1 MSAFKQYE
9 AAGWS
14 LCPIPIGEKG
24 PVGYGWNLR
33 HQLPQDGQNGGLMH
47 ALSGTCALDIDDLD
61 LTREY
66 LGTEL
71 LATLFMTSDAVQIS
85 SGTPGRA
92 KLLYRTPFGM
102 PMPTKRVAVGG
113 KTAFELRC
121 ASADG
126 KSMQDVIP
134 PSIHPSGRPYE
145 WVGDWRKVPEVPAE
159 LMTVWLRLLAKDG
172 ERNIPMGSGQTPA
185 SMDEVRSA
193 LFAISP
199 DCSRQTWIEVGMALE
214 VLGEL
219 TGDTLSCFALFD
231 EWSSGSEVKYNQRV
245 TRQQWKSFKPRPDG
259 IGIGTL
265 FHHAQ
270 QWGWKRPLP
279 DVSELFQPVKP
290 VSRKEVEDTLSPSA
304 WVPEQNLKLWPDT
317 LSRRAGEVA
326 AEVGCDVTVP
336 LLAGLSAVS
345 AAVNM
350 QTTLH
355 VSESWRVPP
364 VLWLMTV
371 GDPADKKT
379 PGSKPMFAPL
389 HKLEMEARPKFEGEM
404 MVWLGK
410 EARYAAEAK
419 AYREWAASP
428 DAQLPNAVPPN
439 VTPLPPQPEPLRLL
453 ISDTTSQKLVHMSQF
468 RPEGFLMWLDEM
480 GNWLKRLTDSRGT
493 DDRGCWI
500 QGYETG
506 PYTMDRVGAGT
517 IRTDNLAMS
526 VYGNCQPEVFRQYGN
541 QAASDGLLQ
550 RFMPVLLNSKRNA
563 LWQNSLP
570 AFMSSAGD
578 YEQLIR
584 RTHALPRMDYRL
596 SGAATERFR
605 DFCQWCMD
613 FRELEKTITN
623 KGAYQTALGKMEGQ
637 CARLVL
643 LFHVIEQPHETTVDQ
658 GTVERAMRLMHK
670 FFVPMMRYVYLEI
683 ANQRDTTGVA
693 VFNAVLQA
701 ASVRPTITLGELR
714 RASGMDASAKM
725 HEANE
730 RLRVYMDELAAF
742 GFVMLHR
749 DSKNAVWSINPAM
762 AEMFA
767 DDRRKMI
774 DRKQSAIEKLRG
786 NIRAAGK
793 VPRVGN
799 AVGWKELHEQGSA

>member
-14 LCPIPIGEKG
+14 LCVIASGEKV
-24 PVGYGWNLR
+24 PVGAGWNRR
-33 HQLPQDGQNGGLMH
+33 HQLPEDYQNGGLLH
-47 ALSGTCALDIDDLD
+47 ALSGTCSLDIDDLA
-61 LTREY
+61 LTRDS
-66 LGTEL
+66 LGAEL
-71 LATLFMTSDAVQIS
+71 LMRLLDAPDAVQIT

-92 KLLYRTPFGM
+92 KLLYRMPLGM
-102 PMPTKRVAVGG
+102 PMPTKKVIVGG

-126 KSMQDVIP
+126 KSMPDVIP
-134 PSIHPSGRPYE
+134 PSVHPSGRRYE
-145 WVGDWRKVPEVPAE
+145 WVGDWRNLPEVPPE
-159 LMTVWLRLLAKDG
+159 LMQVWLSLLAKDAK
-172 ERNIPMGSGQTPA
+172 RNIPAGEGRTPA

-193 LFAISP
+193 LFAIDP
-199 DCSRQTWIEVGMALE
+199 NCDRKTWVECGMALE
-214 VLGEL
+214 VLGEQ
-219 TGDTLSCFALFD
+219 TGDPAACFELFD
-231 EWSSGSEVKYNQRV
+231 TWSAGSATKYNAKV
-245 TRQQWKSFKPRPDG
+245 TRQQWRSFSPRPSG

-265 FHHAQ
+265 FHYAQ
-270 QWGWKRPLP
+270 QSGWKRPIP
-279 DVSELFQPVKP
+279 DVSELFKPVKP
-290 VSRKEVEDTLSPSA
+290 VSRKEVEEAVSPAA
-304 WVPEQNLKLWPDT
+304 WVPEQNLQLWPE
-317 LSRRAGEVA
+317 LLARRATEVA

-345 AAVNM
+345 AAVDM
-350 QTTLH
+350 QTALH

-364 VLWLMTV
+364 VMWLMTV

-389 HKLEMEARPKFEGEM
+389 HKLEREAQPAFEAAM
-404 MVWLGK
+404 LSWLGK

-419 AYREWAASP
+419 AYREWASSP

-453 ISDTTSQKLVHMSQF
+453 ISDTTSQKLVHLSQF
-468 RPEGFLMWLDEM
+468 RPQGFLMWLDEM
-480 GNWLKRLTDSRGT
+480 ANWLKRLTDSRGT

-506 PYTMDRVGAGT
+506 RYTMDRVGAGT
-517 IRTDNLAMS
+517 IHTDNLAMS
-526 VYGNCQPEVFRQYGN
+526 IYGNCQPEVFRQYGG

-550 RFMPVLLNSKRNA
+550 RFMPVLLNSKKNA

-570 AFMSSAGD
+570 SFMSSSGE

-584 RTHALPRMDYRL
+584 RTHALPKMDYTM
-596 SGAATERFR
+596 SAPAMERFR

-613 FRELEKTITN
+613 FRELEKSLTN

-637 CARLVL
+637 CARLIL
-643 LFHVIEQPHETTVDQ
+643 LFHIIERPHEITVEEE
-658 GTVERAMRLMHK
+658 TVERAMRLMHK
-670 FFVPMMRYVYLEI
+670 FFMPMMRYVYLEI
-683 ANQRDTTGVA
+683 AGQRDSTGVA

-714 RASGMDASAKM
+714 RASGMDATPKM

-749 DSKNAVWSINPAM
+749 DSKNAVWSINPAL
-762 AEMFA
+762 ADMFA
-767 DDRRKMI
+767 DDRKRMI
-774 DRKQSAIEKLRG
+774 ERRQAVIEKMRG
-786 NIRAAGK
+786 EIEAKGK
-793 VPRVGN
+793 TPRIGD
-799 AVGWKELHEQGSA
+799 AVGYRALQK